1 MTNQASEF
9 ALRFIS
15 GKYQGGEFPLPMH
28 GEIVV
33 GREGELDLVLMEDMV
48 SRRHAKLILQ
58 ENEVSIQ
65 DLGSTNGTFVNGEK
79 IDKAAL
85 TVGDRVLIGTS
96 ILKLISS
103 ADSMLQESGFAMDPI
118 DVQNMLDELAEQRKD
133 LPASDSGSL
142 AETPVPDL
150 LQMFANMKN
159 SGTLSLR
166 NRDESGRVYFRDGKI
181 FYSLLNNNDDLG
193 PKKALFRMYAW
204 SDGEFRFGPTGNE
217 DFVLELE
224 EETDKLV
231 LEAARSVE
239 NLRKLMKDLPEMEDM
254 VSLTRPLEARLAELA
269 HDELEVLQVTIN
281 MGFIQSILD
290 GSPYSDVRTAEILK
304 KLLKQGYIGE

>member
-15 GKYQGGEFPLPMH
+15 GKYQGGEFPLPAQ

-48 SRRHAKLILQ
+48 SRRHAKLMLQ
-58 ENEVSIQ
+58 ENEVSLQ

-79 IDKAAL
+79 IDKAVL

-103 ADSMLQESGFAMDPI
+103 ADSMLQDAGIAMDPI
-118 DVQNMLDELAEQRKD
+118 DVQHMLDELAEQRKD
-133 LPASDSGSL
+133 MPSTEGGSL
-142 AETPVPDL
+142 ADTPVPDL

-166 NRDESGRVYFRDGKI
+166 NGDDSGRVYFRDGKI
-181 FYSLLNNNDDLG
+181 FYSLLNGNDDLG

-204 SDGEFRFGPTGNE
+204 DDGEFRFGPTADE

-224 EETDKLV
+224 EDTDKLV
-231 LEAARSVE
+231 VEAARSVE
-239 NLRKLMKDLPEMEDM
+239 TLRKMMEQLPEMEDM
-254 VSLTRPLEARLAELA
+254 VSLTRPLVARLAELA
-269 HDELEVLQVTIN
+269 HDELEVLQVAIN

-290 GSPYSDVRTAEILK
+290 GSPYSDVRTAEILN
-304 KLLKQGYIGE
+304 KLLKQGYLGE

>member
-1 MTNQASEF
+1 MPA
-9 ALRFIS
+9 
-15 GKYQGGEFPLPMH
+15 QGEV
-28 GEIVV
+28 VV

-48 SRRHAKLILQ
+48 SRRHAKLVLQ
-58 ENEVSIQ
+58 AREVSIQ

-85 TVGDRVLIGTS
+85 SVGDRVLIGTS

-103 ADSMLQESGFAMDPI
+103 ADSMLQESGIAMDPI
-118 DVQNMLDELAEQRKD
+118 DVQQMLDELAEQRKD
-133 LPASDSGSL
+133 LPVTESGSL
-142 AETPVPDL
+142 ADTPVPDL

-166 NRDESGRVYFRDGKI
+166 HGDDSGRVYFRDGKI
-181 FYSLLNNNDDLG
+181 YYSLLNNNDDLG

-204 SDGEFRFGPTGNE
+204 NDGEFRFGPTGDE

-224 EETDKLV
+224 EDTDKLV

-239 NLRKLMKDLPEMEDM
+239 TLRKSMEHLPEMEDM

-269 HDELEVLQVTIN
+269 HDELEVLQVAIN
-281 MGFIQSILD
+281 MGFVQSILD

-304 KLLKQGYIGE
+304 KLLKQGYLGE